1 MYFRMFNGK
10 IPFKGY
16 IIEELLLD
24 NEKIPSDY
32 KCYTFGGKIYFIAIT
47 YDRKKINNKTT
58 YKTVW
63 MTRDWKR
70 FLFFNE

>member
-1 MYFRMFNGK
+1 MYFRMYNGK

-32 KCYTFGGKIYFIAIT
+32 KCYTFGKIYFIAIT
-47 YDRKKINNKTT
+47 YDRKK
-58 YKTVW
+58 
-63 MTRDWKR
+63 
-70 FLFFNE
+70 

>member
-10 IPFKGY
+10 IPFEGY

-47 YDRKKINNKTT
+47 YDRKK
-58 YKTVW
+58 
-63 MTRDWKR
+63 
-70 FLFFNE
+70 